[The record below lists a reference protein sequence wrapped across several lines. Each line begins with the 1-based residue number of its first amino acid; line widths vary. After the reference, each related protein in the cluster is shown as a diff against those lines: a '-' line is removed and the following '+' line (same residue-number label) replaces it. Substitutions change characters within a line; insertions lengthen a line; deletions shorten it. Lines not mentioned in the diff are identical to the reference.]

1 MKKYLVLIILLT
13 SMGWAKI
20 CGSKLF
26 TFSIPS
32 SEKVS
37 LNSILKEIAINNCN
51 INVVYDDEM
60 TKSKVE
66 NLKLDQ
72 ISVKNYSFLQI
83 LDLLVTN
90 NNFFYT
96 IKNNIL
102 HISYIKTKT
111 FNIDYI
117 PSTRTGNSN
126 FSAST
131 SGSGS
136 SSSNTGD
143 KNSVNSKYTF
153 DFWNTLSGN
162 LKSILN
168 SDTANIIIDKNAGLV
183 TITATKKQLSKIENY
198 INKLNSR
205 LHKQIMIDAKI
216 YEVHLSKN
224 NQTGI
229 NWSNL
234 NISLDSSNNHLTSA
248 NIVGSGSIFSKSLFN
263 AAGLLNFL
271 ATQGNVNSI
280 SNPKIVAL
288 NNQKSILSVGDN
300 INYKYPSKV
309 VSTATSAGSNT
320 QTEYTYGSKFVGILI
335 DITPEI
341 SDNDDIIL
349 RVNPTVSTFRDLAQ
363 LSDKTRDL
371 APDTSENKMTTVV
384 RIKDGDTLV
393 LGGLITNRN
402 SLQRNGVPILKE
414 IPVIK
419 YLFSS
424 KSQISDKEELVFVIT
439 PHIVRDNKKTTIK
452 DLGY

>member
-51 INVVYDDEM
+51 INIVYDDEM

-66 NLKLDQ
+66 NLQLDQ

-234 NISLDSSNNHLTSA
+234 NISLDSSNNYLTSA
-248 NIVGSGSIFSKSLFN
+248 NIIGSGSIFSKSLFN
-263 AAGLLNFL
+263 VSGFLNFL